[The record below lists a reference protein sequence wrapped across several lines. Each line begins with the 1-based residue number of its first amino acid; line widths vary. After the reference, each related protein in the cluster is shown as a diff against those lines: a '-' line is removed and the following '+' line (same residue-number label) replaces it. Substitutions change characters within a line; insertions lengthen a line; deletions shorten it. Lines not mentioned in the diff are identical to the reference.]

1 MANSHCI
8 KSLYLTQDCG
18 ADKHCLHV
26 YNMLGGCRS
35 KHTILCA
42 ISHNQKVA
50 DEGELRLLLG
60 QLAHFQAASL
70 CVFFYVFCFLFY
82 FFFLFH
88 IQSSESRM

>member
-18 ADKHCLHV
+18 AHKHCLHV
-26 YNMLGGCRS
+26 YNVLGGCRS
-35 KHTILCA
+35 KHTMLCA

-70 CVFFYVFCFLFY
+70 CVLFYVFF
-82 FFFLFH
+82 FFFLSFFH
-88 IQSSESRM
+88 IQSSESRK